1 MDINKRLQDL
11 EVRVAKL
18 ELSQPTQTQTQTQK
32 QNQKVKNMSLRE
44 FLNLKK
50 PKTVNDNVL
59 VIGYYLEHLKGFE
72 AFNVDD
78 IKFGFREAKIPQP
91 TNLNDVVN
99 KNIKKAY
106 VMSAESQKDGKKAWV
121 LTATGEG
128 IVKKG
133 FESKE

>member
-1 MDINKRLQDL
+1 MDINERLQDL
-11 EVRVAKL
+11 ESRIVKL
-18 ELSQPTQTQTQTQK
+18 ESGQSIQAQVQK
-32 QNQKVKNMSLRE
+32 QNQKVKTMSLRE

-59 VIGYYLEHLKGFE
+59 VIGYYLEHLKEFE

-78 IKFGFREAKIPQP
+78 IKLGFREAKIPLP
-91 TNLNDVVN
+91 SNLNDVVN

-106 VMSAESQKDGKKAWV
+106 VMSAGSQKDGKKAWV
-121 LTATGEG
+121 LTATGDDIAEQ
-128 IVKKG
+128 G